1 MTFHIAEDDYTG
13 EDDAAGTKGYTT
25 TYKYNNGD
33 TVTAIKTDELTMNA
47 NAATVAYTNNK
58 GGVIDTGVILDNA
71 PYIALLTIVAA
82 GAVVMIL
89 KKRRN
94 YED

>member
-1 MTFHIAEDDYTG
+1 MTFYIAETDYTG
-13 EDDAAGTKGYTT
+13 EDDATGTKGYTT
-25 TYKYNNGD
+25 TYKYNDNNA
-33 TVTAIKTDELTMNA
+33 VTGIKTDTLTMNE
-47 NAATVAYTNNK
+47 NAATVAYTNTK
-58 GGVIDTGVILDNA
+58 GGMIDTGVILDNA

-82 GAVVMIL
+82 GAVVMIM